1 MTRYL
6 AGVLT
11 VIAAGTLLI
20 AYGLL
25 NPRIATADG
34 MSAAQ
39 GFDSLRVPV
48 SRDGV
53 TVLDNGLQPMAQ
65 SYPVVERAGAR
76 PYLVA
81 RDGRVYQEVRP
92 AAPVRTSSTRVIERA
107 PRRDWKKTAMVV
119 GGSSLAA
126 AGLGGLIGG
135 RKGALIGAAVGGGA
149 ATLYEVTKR

>member
-11 VIAAGTLLI
+11 VIALGTLLI

-25 NPRIATADG
+25 NPRIAAADAF
-34 MSAAQ
+34 SAARSY
-39 GFDSLRVPV
+39 DSLRVPA
-48 SRDGV
+48 SMDGV
-53 TVLDNGLQPMAQ
+53 TVLDNGLRSPVAQ
-65 SYPVVERAGAR
+65 AYPIAERGYGLNA
-76 PYLVA
+76 PTIV
-81 RDGRVYQEVRP
+81 RDSRDTVTRT
-92 AAPVRTSSTRVIERA
+92 PVRSTRVIERA
-107 PRRDWKKTAMVV
+107 PKRDWKQTAMVI

-149 ATLYEVTKR
+149 ATVYEMRKR